1 MEPNIQQSSG
11 MANGIPPVPQEPR
24 KKIGPVIGII
34 AVVLLIIML
43 SLYFMGRKDTDMV
56 DNDTSEINS
65 QSEMTAEIQNG
76 TASEE
81 AMLEADLNAQLEDI
95 DYSF

>member
-24 KKIGPVIGII
+24 KKIGPVIGAI

-43 SLYFMGRKDTDMV
+43 SLYFMGKKDSDM
-56 DNDTSEINS
+56 INENSDVSS
-65 QSEMTAEIQNG
+65 QNTIQNS

-81 AMLEADLNAQLEDI
+81 AELEADLNAQLEDI